1 VLSRADNMHRER
13 TADMRRAP
21 TFVPQAWRA
30 VAENATTQS
39 RFDGRRR
46 ASLPIVAAS
55 VVVVVAAVGYIVFVQ
70 STHLDRKSLST
81 LVIDQTDVTA
91 LKSTPVEAELV
102 SPEKSAFVA
111 VKKASAAD
119 PDETGGYGKEWAGS
133 TASGDAATVLV
144 EILPTSAQAQQVRAE
159 AEAEYADARSLKAAH
174 TTATARF
181 TVPTVPGAFGVSVA
195 TAKSSTTSAS
205 SGSAIVFQ
213 QGRVVAVEY
222 LQSSSGGLSR
232 TDATTIARAEH
243 VLLEQRE
250 PAFSMT
256 QTTRPLLLSVIY
268 GLVTV
273 LVAGL
278 MLIVPGLV
286 RRRRA
291 RRQARREEQARY
303 EYRARGGK
311 AMRRRRPPA
320 WAQKARS
327 AGSVRPQQVRRPSET
342 SRR

>member
-1 VLSRADNMHRER
+1 M
-13 TADMRRAP
+13 
-21 TFVPQAWRA
+21 
-30 VAENATTQS
+30 
-39 RFDGRRR
+39 
-46 ASLPIVAAS
+46 
-55 VVVVVAAVGYIVFVQ
+55 VVVLAAVGYVVFVQ
-70 STHLDRKSLST
+70 STHLDRKSLAA
-81 LVIDQTDVTA
+81 LVIDQTGVTA
-91 LKSTPVEAELV
+91 LKSKPVEAEFV
-102 SPEKSAFVA
+102 SPEKSAFAA
-111 VKKASAAD
+111 VKKAAAAD

-133 TASGDAATVLV
+133 TASGDAATQLV

-159 AEAEYADARSLKAAH
+159 AEAEYTDASSLKAAH
-174 TTATARF
+174 TTVTARF
-181 TVPTVPGAFGVSVA
+181 TVPTVAGAFGVSLA
-195 TAKSSTTSAS
+195 TAKSSTASAS

-213 QGRVVAVEY
+213 QGRVVAVAY
-222 LQSSSGGLSR
+222 LQSSTGGLSR
-232 TDATTIARAEH
+232 TDATAIARAEH

-268 GLVTV
+268 GLVTL
-273 LVAGL
+273 LVVGL
-278 MLIVPGLV
+278 ILIVPGLV

-327 AGSVRPQQVRRPSET
+327 AGSERPQRVRRPSET